1 MKKVYAI
8 TLLLFISVL
17 ILTGCMSSKIESEI
31 EYSNLQL
38 GVISDIQKDMRE
50 NNLTEMPVELTEMKS
65 EIQADLLLTTK
76 TDDGQLPADL
86 IKEIEKISNLKF
98 ISETQR
104 LEGLAGQS
112 HGASVYALEKLNKE
126 VESSYKHIYSEKIE
140 REFVTMTELEAKVAA
155 AQEKDFD
162 NLTEKKMLLASTEEK
177 LEMWAQS
184 LRQDGLDPSATLQ
197 NAHVVLTTAAL
208 KLDDAEVKVQD
219 AGTSINQFVKLA
231 SEILEETK

>member
-17 ILTGCMSSKIESEI
+17 IMTGCMSSKIESEI

-38 GVISDIQKDMRE
+38 GVISDIQKDMHE
-50 NNLTEMPVELTEMKS
+50 NNLTEMPVELTEMRS

-76 TDDGQLPADL
+76 TDDDQLPADL

-112 HGASVYALEKLNKE
+112 HGASVYALDKLNKE

-140 REFVTMTELEAKVAA
+140 REIVIITELEAKVAA

-177 LEMWAQS
+177 LEIWAQS

-197 NAHVVLTTAAL
+197 YAHVVLTTAAL

-219 AGTSINQFVKLA
+219 AGASINQFVKLA

>member
-17 ILTGCMSSKIESEI
+17 IMTGCMSSKIESEI

-50 NNLTEMPVELTEMKS
+50 NNLTEMPVELAEMKS
-65 EIQADLLLTTK
+65 EIQADLLLTTN
-76 TDDGQLPADL
+76 TDNVQLPADL
-86 IKEIEKISNLKF
+86 IKEIDKISNLKF

-112 HGASVYALEKLNKE
+112 YGASVYALDKLNKE
-126 VESSYKHIYSEKIE
+126 IKSSYKHIYLEKIE
-140 REFVTMTELEAKVAA
+140 REFVTMTELEAKVPA

-162 NLTEKKMLLASTEEK
+162 KLAEKRMQLASTEEK

-184 LRQDGLDPSATLQ
+184 QRQDGLDPAPTLQ
-197 NAHVVLTTAAL
+197 NAYVALTTASAQ
-208 KLDDAEVKVQD
+208 LDDADFKVND
-219 AGTSINQFVKLA
+219 AVRSINQFVKLA